1 MVDEQGREEGR
12 PGGASRQ
19 RGRPVLLLA
28 VGALVIGGSGLGLA
42 LSDSG
47 ANAAAPITCGASTPR
62 LTVQGTGES
71 SATPDL
77 LTIVFQINET
87 GPTATAALTQDNAK
101 TDDAIFALTGNGVA
115 RKNIQTTNLS
125 IQTQYA
131 YPKGVQTI
139 TGYQVSNTV
148 TATTTAKPTKAG
160 GALDA
165 LVGAVGN
172 SAQINSLSFSFSN
185 PAQVESKA
193 RAAAVRQAVRHA
205 TAMAA
210 AAGRRLGP
218 VCSLTDN
225 TTPPLTNQQQN
236 FGFPALGATSIA
248 GSAAPPVPLEAGT
261 QNETDQVTLV
271 YAVQSN

>member
-1 MVDEQGREEGR
+1 MVDELGSE
-12 PGGASRQ
+12 GASQGGNGRL
-19 RGRPVLLLA
+19 GRPVLLVA
-28 VGALVIGGSGLGLA
+28 MGALVIGGSGLGLA

-47 ANAAAPITCGASTPR
+47 ATAAAPITCGPSTPR

-71 SATPDL
+71 SATPDR
-77 LTIVFQINET
+77 LTVVFQINQT
-87 GPTATAALTQDNAK
+87 APSATAALSQDNTK
-101 TDDAIFALTGNGVA
+101 VNDAIFALTGNGVA
-115 RKNIQTTNLS
+115 RKDIQTTNLT
-125 IQTQYA
+125 IQTQYV
-131 YPKGVQTI
+131 YPKGVPII

-148 TATTTAKPTKAG
+148 TASTTAKATKAG
-160 GALDA
+160 AALDA

-193 RAAAVRQAVRHA
+193 RADAVRQAVRHA
-205 TAMAA
+205 KAMAE

-225 TTPPLTNQQQN
+225 TTPPLAFQQN
-236 FGFPALGATSIA
+236 QGIPYASAGLNSVS
-248 GSAAPPVPLEAGT
+248 GSAPVPVEPGT

>member
-1 MVDEQGREEGR
+1 
-12 PGGASRQ
+12 
-19 RGRPVLLLA
+19 LA

-42 LSDSG
+42 LSDSSPS
-47 ANAAAPITCGASTPR
+47 AAAPITCDASTPR

-87 GPTATAALTQDNAK
+87 GPTATAALSQDSAK
-101 TDDAIFALTGNGVA
+101 ADDAIFALTGNGVA
-115 RKNIQTTNLS
+115 RKDIETTDLS

-131 YPKGVQTI
+131 YPKSGPII

-148 TATTTAKPTKAG
+148 TATTTAKPAKAG
-160 GALDA
+160 AALDA

-193 RAAAVRQAVRHA
+193 RASAVRQAVRHA
-205 TAMAA
+205 SAMAA

-225 TTPPLTNQQQN
+225 TTPPLANQQFQ
-236 FGFPALGATSIA
+236 GFPQAGVASGALASPT
-248 GSAAPPVPLEAGT
+248 PPPLEAGT